1 MSEVR
6 VRFAPSPT
14 GYLHIGGART
24 ALFNWLFA
32 RKMGGK
38 LILRIEDTDIERLK
52 EDSVS
57 QILTSLKWLGINWDE
72 GPEAGGEYGP
82 YYQSERFDIYKKYA
96 QQLLDEGKA
105 YYCFCTTEDLAAQ
118 REKQRAAKQ
127 PFRYARTCRDIPAE
141 EAKAR
146 IAAGEPYSIR
156 IKIPAEGSITV
167 HDLIHGEVT
176 FNMDQFDD
184 FVIVKSNGIPTYNFA
199 VCVDDH
205 LMGMTHVLRAEEHLS
220 NTPKQL
226 LVYEALGWEPPKF
239 GHMPMILAMDRSKLS
254 KRHGATSV
262 EEFRSQGYLP
272 EAIINYLTLLGWGPG
287 DEREI
292 FTLEE
297 TVKLFELEQMSKKAA
312 IYDTKKLTWMNG
324 QYLSELPLEK
334 ILPDAK
340 PFFVKDGLVTEEWF
354 NDAANEAYFE
364 KLVDVVRVR
373 VKTLQEVADAST
385 YFFKDVEEYDEKGV
399 AKHFKAENIPVLEQC
414 IAAIKADDV
423 YDLASTEAAYNKI
436 AADNGL
442 ALGKVIHPTRL
453 ALTGRTVS
461 PGMFDVMVLLG
472 KERTLARLEK
482 AVEFIKSLWKGAA
495 GYENPVD
502 NIIMLML
509 ISAGIGRP
517 ADNGAYRTDLCRQ
530 GNGNAALYR
539 RQ

>member
-32 RKMGGK
+32 HKMGGK
-38 LILRIEDTDIERLK
+38 LILRIEDTDTERLK

-72 GPEAGGEYGP
+72 GPEVGGDCGP
-82 YYQSERFDIYKKYA
+82 YYQSERLDIYKKYA
-96 QQLLDEGKA
+96 EQLLAEGKA
-105 YYCFCTTEDLAAQ
+105 YYCFCTPADLEAQ

-127 PFRYARTCRDIPAE
+127 PFRYARTCRDLSKE
-141 EAKAR
+141 EVEQR
-146 IAAGEPYSIR
+146 IAAGESYSVR
-156 IKIPAEGSITV
+156 VKIPLEGTITV
-167 HDLIHGEVT
+167 HDLIHGDVT

-184 FVIVKSNGIPTYNFA
+184 FVIVKSNGMPTYNFA
-199 VCVDDH
+199 VVVDDH

-226 LVYEALGWEPPKF
+226 LIYEALGWEPPKF
-239 GHMPMILAMDRSKLS
+239 GHMPMILAPDRSKLS

-262 EEFRSQGYLP
+262 EEFRSQGYLA
-272 EAIINYLTLLGWGPG
+272 EAIVNYLTLLGWGPG
-287 DEREI
+287 DEREL
-292 FTLEE
+292 FTLNE
-297 TVKLFELEQMSKKAA
+297 TVDLFELEQMSKKAA

-334 ILPDAK
+334 ILPEAK
-340 PFFVKDGLVTEEWF
+340 AFFIKDGLVTEDWF
-354 NDAANEAYFE
+354 TNHEEYFA

-385 YFFKDVEEYDEKGV
+385 YFFKDITEYDAKGV
-399 AKHFKAENIPVLEQC
+399 AKHFKPESVAILEQC
-414 IAAIKADDV
+414 IAAIEADDV
-423 YDLASTEAAYNKI
+423 YDLATTEAAYNKI
-436 AADNGL
+436 AADNDL
-442 ALGKVIHPTRL
+442 SLGKVIHPTRL

-472 KERTLARLEK
+472 KEKTLDRLHK
-482 AVEFIKSLWKGAA
+482 AVEYIKSL
-495 GYENPVD
+495 
-502 NIIMLML
+502 
-509 ISAGIGRP
+509 
-517 ADNGAYRTDLCRQ
+517 
-530 GNGNAALYR
+530 
-539 RQ
+539 

>member
-38 LILRIEDTDIERLK
+38 LILRIEDTDTERLK

-57 QILTSLKWLGINWDE
+57 QILTSLKWLGLNWDE
-72 GPEAGGEYGP
+72 GPEVGGDCGP
-82 YYQSERFDIYKKYA
+82 YYQSERRELYSKYA

-105 YYCFCTTEDLAAQ
+105 YYCFCTPADLEAE

-127 PFRYARTCRDIPAE
+127 PFRYGRTCRDLDPE
-141 EAKAR
+141 EARAR
-146 IAAGEPYSIR
+146 AAAGEPYSVR
-156 IKIPAEGSITV
+156 IKIPTEGSITV
-167 HDLIHGEVT
+167 HDLIHGDVT

-184 FVIVKSNGIPTYNFA
+184 FVIVKSNGMPTYNFA
-199 VCVDDH
+199 VVVDDH

-226 LVYEALGWEPPKF
+226 LIYEALGFEPPKF
-239 GHMPMILAMDRSKLS
+239 GHMPMILAPDRSKLS

-262 EEFRSQGYLP
+262 EEFRAQGYLP
-272 EAIINYLTLLGWGPG
+272 EAIVNYLTLLGWGPG

-292 FTLEE
+292 FTLAE

-312 IYDTKKLTWMNG
+312 VYDTKKLTWMNG

-334 ILPDAK
+334 ILPEAET
-340 PFFVKDGLVTEEWF
+340 FFLKDGLVTKEWLAE
-354 NDAANEAYFE
+354 NKEYFA
-364 KLVDVVRVR
+364 KLVDTVRVR
-373 VKTLQEVADAST
+373 VKTLQEVADAAV
-385 YFFKDVEEYDEKGV
+385 YFFKDIEAYDEKGV
-399 AKHFKAENIPVLEQC
+399 AKHFKPEAAELLEKC
-414 IAAIKADDV
+414 IAALEADEV
-423 YDLASTEAAYNKI
+423 FDLTSTEAVYNKI
-436 AADNGL
+436 AEDNGL

-472 KERTLARLEK
+472 KEKTLARMRK
-482 AVEFIKSLWKGAA
+482 AVEYIKSL
-495 GYENPVD
+495 
-502 NIIMLML
+502 
-509 ISAGIGRP
+509 
-517 ADNGAYRTDLCRQ
+517 
-530 GNGNAALYR
+530 
-539 RQ
+539 

>member
-52 EDSVS
+52 EDSVN
-57 QILTSLKWLGINWDE
+57 QILTSLKWLGLNWDE
-72 GPEAGGEYGP
+72 GPEVGGNCGP
-82 YYQSERFDIYKKYA
+82 YYQSERLDIYKKYA
-96 QQLLDEGKA
+96 QQLINEGKA
-105 YYCFCTTEDLAAQ
+105 YYCFCSPADLEAQ

-127 PFRYARTCRDIPAE
+127 PFRYARTCREISAE
-141 EAKAR
+141 EAEKR
-146 IAAGEPYSIR
+146 IAAGESYSVR
-156 IKIPAEGSITV
+156 VKIPLEGSITV
-167 HDLIHGEVT
+167 HDLIHGDVT

-205 LMGMTHVLRAEEHLS
+205 LMGITHVLRAEEHLP

-226 LVYEALGWEPPKF
+226 LIYEALGWQPPEF
-239 GHMPMILAMDRSKLS
+239 GHMSMILAMDRSKLS

-272 EAIINYLTLLGWGPG
+272 DAIINYLTLLGWGPG
-287 DEREI
+287 DEREK

-334 ILPDAK
+334 ILPEAK
-340 PFFVKDGLVTEEWF
+340 QFFIKDGLVDEKWF
-354 NDAANEAYFE
+354 ENPTNEAYFA

-385 YFFKDVEEYDEKGV
+385 YFFKDVDEYDTKGV
-399 AKHFKAENIPVLEQC
+399 IKHFKPESAALLEQC
-414 IAAIKADDV
+414 IAAVKADDV
-423 YDLASTEAAYNKI
+423 YDLVSTEAAYSKI
-436 AADNGL
+436 AADNDL

-472 KERTLARLEK
+472 KKKTLERLEK
-482 AVEFIKSLWKGAA
+482 AVAYIKSL
-495 GYENPVD
+495 
-502 NIIMLML
+502 
-509 ISAGIGRP
+509 
-517 ADNGAYRTDLCRQ
+517 
-530 GNGNAALYR
+530 
-539 RQ
+539 

>member
-32 RKMGGK
+32 HKMGGK
-38 LILRIEDTDIERLK
+38 LILRIEDTDTERLK

-72 GPEAGGEYGP
+72 GPEVGGDCGP
-82 YYQSERFDIYKKYA
+82 YYQSERLDIYKKYA
-96 QQLLDEGKA
+96 EQLLAEGKA
-105 YYCFCTTEDLAAQ
+105 YYCFCTPADLEAQ

-127 PFRYARTCRDIPAE
+127 PFRYARTCRDLSKE
-141 EAKAR
+141 EVEKR
-146 IAAGEPYSIR
+146 IAAGESYSVR
-156 IKIPAEGSITV
+156 VKIPLEGTITV
-167 HDLIHGEVT
+167 HDLIHGDVT

-184 FVIVKSNGIPTYNFA
+184 FVIVKSNGMPTSNFA
-199 VCVDDH
+199 VVVDDH

-226 LVYEALGWEPPKF
+226 LIYEALGWEPPKF
-239 GHMPMILAMDRSKLS
+239 GHMPMILAPDRSKLS

-262 EEFRSQGYLP
+262 EEFRSQGYLA
-272 EAIINYLTLLGWGPG
+272 EAIVNYLTLLGWGPG
-287 DEREI
+287 DEREL
-292 FTLEE
+292 FTLNE
-297 TVKLFELEQMSKKAA
+297 TVDLFELEQMSKKAA

-334 ILPDAK
+334 ILPEAK
-340 PFFVKDGLVTEEWF
+340 AFFIKDGLVTEDWF
-354 NDAANEAYFE
+354 TAHEEYFA

-385 YFFKDVEEYDEKGV
+385 YFFKDITEYDAKGV
-399 AKHFKAENIPVLEQC
+399 AKHFKPESVAILEQC
-414 IAAIKADDV
+414 IAAIEADDV
-423 YDLASTEAAYNKI
+423 YDLATTEAAYNKI
-436 AADNGL
+436 AADNDL
-442 ALGKVIHPTRL
+442 SLGKVIHPTRL

-472 KERTLARLEK
+472 KEKTLNRLHK
-482 AVEFIKSLWKGAA
+482 AVEYIKSL
-495 GYENPVD
+495 
-502 NIIMLML
+502 
-509 ISAGIGRP
+509 
-517 ADNGAYRTDLCRQ
+517 
-530 GNGNAALYR
+530 
-539 RQ
+539 

>member
-38 LILRIEDTDIERLK
+38 LILRIEDTDTERLK

-57 QILTSLKWLGINWDE
+57 QILTSLKWLGLNWDE
-72 GPEAGGEYGP
+72 GPEAGGECGP
-82 YYQSERFDIYKKYA
+82 YYQSERRELYSKYA
-96 QQLLDEGKA
+96 QQLLDDGKA
-105 YYCFCTTEDLAAQ
+105 YYCFCTPADLEAE

-127 PFRYARTCRDIPAE
+127 PFRYARTCRDLDPE
-141 EAKAR
+141 VAKAR
-146 IAAGEPYSIR
+146 AAAGEPYSVR
-156 IKIPAEGSITV
+156 IKIPTEGSITV
-167 HDLIHGEVT
+167 HDLIHGDVT

-184 FVIVKSNGIPTYNFA
+184 FVIVKSNGMPTYNFA
-199 VCVDDH
+199 VVVDDH

-226 LVYEALGWEPPKF
+226 LIYEALGFEPPKF
-239 GHMPMILAMDRSKLS
+239 GHMPMILAPDRSKLS

-262 EEFRSQGYLP
+262 EEFRAQGYLP

-312 IYDTKKLTWMNG
+312 VYDTKKLTWMNG

-334 ILPDAK
+334 ILPEAET
-340 PFFVKDGLVTEEWF
+340 FFIKDGLVTKEWLAE
-354 NDAANEAYFE
+354 NKEYFA
-364 KLVDVVRVR
+364 KLVDTVRVR
-373 VKTLQEVADAST
+373 VKTLQEVTDASA
-385 YFFKDVEEYDEKGV
+385 YFFKDVEAYDEKGV
-399 AKHFKAENIPVLEQC
+399 AKHFKPEAAELLEKC
-414 IAAIKADDV
+414 IAALEADEV
-423 YDLASTEAAYNKI
+423 FDLTSTEAIYNKI

-472 KERTLARLEK
+472 KEKTLARMRK
-482 AVEFIKSLWKGAA
+482 AVEYIKSL
-495 GYENPVD
+495 
-502 NIIMLML
+502 
-509 ISAGIGRP
+509 
-517 ADNGAYRTDLCRQ
+517 
-530 GNGNAALYR
+530 
-539 RQ
+539 

>member
-1 MSEVR
+1 MSDIR

-38 LILRIEDTDIERLK
+38 LILRIEDTDTERLK

-57 QILTSLKWLGINWDE
+57 QILTSLKWLGLNWDE
-72 GPEAGGEYGP
+72 GPEVGGDYGP
-82 YYQSERFDIYKKYA
+82 YYQSERRELYSKYA

-105 YYCFCTTEDLAAQ
+105 YYCFCTAEDLAAA

-127 PFRYARTCRDIPAE
+127 PFRYARTCRDLDPV
-141 EAKAR
+141 EAAKR
-146 IAAGEPYSIR
+146 VAAGEPYSVR
-156 IKIPAEGSITV
+156 IKIPAEGTITV
-167 HDLIHGEVT
+167 HDLIHGDVT

-184 FVIVKSNGIPTYNFA
+184 FVIMKSNGMPTYNFA
-199 VCVDDH
+199 VVVDDH
-205 LMGMTHVLRAEEHLS
+205 LMKMTHVLRAEEHLS

-226 LVYEALGWEPPKF
+226 LMYEALGWEPPKF
-239 GHMPMILAMDRSKLS
+239 GHMPMILAPDRSKLS

-262 EEFRSQGYLP
+262 EEFREQGYLP
-272 EAIINYLTLLGWGPG
+272 QSIINYLTLLGWGPG

-292 FTLEE
+292 FTLAE
-297 TVKLFELEQMSKKAA
+297 TVELFELEQMSKKAA

-334 ILPDAK
+334 ILPEAEG
-340 PFFVKDGLVTEEWF
+340 FFIKDGLC
-354 NDAANEAYFE
+354 DAAWIAAHRDYFA
-364 KLVDVVRVR
+364 KLVDTVRVR

-385 YFFKDVEEYDEKGV
+385 YFFKDVTAYDEKGV
-399 AKHFKAENIPVLEQC
+399 AKHFKPEAIALLEKC
-414 IAAIKADDV
+414 IAAIEADEV

-436 AADNGL
+436 AEENGL
-442 ALGKVIHPTRL
+442 SLGKVIHPTRL

-472 KERTLARLEK
+472 KERTLDRMHK
-482 AVEFIKSLWKGAA
+482 AIEYIKGL
-495 GYENPVD
+495 
-502 NIIMLML
+502 
-509 ISAGIGRP
+509 
-517 ADNGAYRTDLCRQ
+517 
-530 GNGNAALYR
+530 
-539 RQ
+539 

>member
-72 GPEAGGEYGP
+72 GPEVGGEYGP

-272 EAIINYLTLLGWGPG
+272 EAIINYLTLLGWGPAMN
-287 DEREI
+287 
-292 FTLEE
+292 
-297 TVKLFELEQMSKKAA
+297 VKS
-312 IYDTKKLTWMNG
+312 
-324 QYLSELPLEK
+324 
-334 ILPDAK
+334 
-340 PFFVKDGLVTEEWF
+340 
-354 NDAANEAYFE
+354 
-364 KLVDVVRVR
+364 
-373 VKTLQEVADAST
+373 
-385 YFFKDVEEYDEKGV
+385 
-399 AKHFKAENIPVLEQC
+399 
-414 IAAIKADDV
+414 
-423 YDLASTEAAYNKI
+423 
-436 AADNGL
+436 
-442 ALGKVIHPTRL
+442 
-453 ALTGRTVS
+453 
-461 PGMFDVMVLLG
+461 
-472 KERTLARLEK
+472 
-482 AVEFIKSLWKGAA
+482 SLWKK
-495 GYENPVD
+495 P
-502 NIIMLML
+502 LSCL
-509 ISAGIGRP
+509 SWSR
-517 ADNGAYRTDLCRQ
+517 
-530 GNGNAALYR
+530 
-539 RQ
+539 

>member
-32 RKMGGK
+32 HKMGGK
-38 LILRIEDTDIERLK
+38 LILRIEDTDTERLK

-72 GPEAGGEYGP
+72 GPEVGGDCGP
-82 YYQSERFDIYKKYA
+82 YYQSERLDIYKKYA
-96 QQLLDEGKA
+96 EQLLAEGKA
-105 YYCFCTTEDLAAQ
+105 YYCFCTPADLEAQ

-127 PFRYARTCRDIPAE
+127 PFRYARTCRDLSKE
-141 EAKAR
+141 EVEQR
-146 IAAGEPYSIR
+146 IAAGESYSVR
-156 IKIPAEGSITV
+156 VKIPLEGTITV
-167 HDLIHGEVT
+167 HDLIHGDVT

-184 FVIVKSNGIPTYNFA
+184 FVIVKSNGMPTYNFA
-199 VCVDDH
+199 VVVDDH

-226 LVYEALGWEPPKF
+226 LIYEALGWEPPKF
-239 GHMPMILAMDRSKLS
+239 GHMPMILAPDRSKLS

-262 EEFRSQGYLP
+262 EEFRSQGYLA
-272 EAIINYLTLLGWGPG
+272 EAIVNYLTLLGWGPG
-287 DEREI
+287 DEREL
-292 FTLEE
+292 FTLNE
-297 TVKLFELEQMSKKAA
+297 TVDLFELEQMSKKAA

-334 ILPDAK
+334 ILPEAK
-340 PFFVKDGLVTEEWF
+340 AFFIKDGLVTEDWF
-354 NDAANEAYFE
+354 TAHEEYFA

-385 YFFKDVEEYDEKGV
+385 YFFKDITEYDAKGV
-399 AKHFKAENIPVLEQC
+399 AKHFKPESVAILEQC
-414 IAAIKADDV
+414 IAAIEADDV
-423 YDLASTEAAYNKI
+423 YDLATTEAAYNKI
-436 AADNGL
+436 AADNDL
-442 ALGKVIHPTRL
+442 SLGKVIHPTRL

-472 KERTLARLEK
+472 KEKTLDRLHK
-482 AVEFIKSLWKGAA
+482 AVEYIKSL
-495 GYENPVD
+495 
-502 NIIMLML
+502 
-509 ISAGIGRP
+509 
-517 ADNGAYRTDLCRQ
+517 
-530 GNGNAALYR
+530 
-539 RQ
+539 

>member
-239 GHMPMILAMDRSKLS
+239 GHMPMILAMDRSK
-254 KRHGATSV
+254 
-262 EEFRSQGYLP
+262 
-272 EAIINYLTLLGWGPG
+272 
-287 DEREI
+287 
-292 FTLEE
+292 
-297 TVKLFELEQMSKKAA
+297 
-312 IYDTKKLTWMNG
+312 
-324 QYLSELPLEK
+324 
-334 ILPDAK
+334 
-340 PFFVKDGLVTEEWF
+340 
-354 NDAANEAYFE
+354 
-364 KLVDVVRVR
+364 
-373 VKTLQEVADAST
+373 
-385 YFFKDVEEYDEKGV
+385 
-399 AKHFKAENIPVLEQC
+399 
-414 IAAIKADDV
+414 
-423 YDLASTEAAYNKI
+423 
-436 AADNGL
+436 
-442 ALGKVIHPTRL
+442 
-453 ALTGRTVS
+453 
-461 PGMFDVMVLLG
+461 
-472 KERTLARLEK
+472 
-482 AVEFIKSLWKGAA
+482 
-495 GYENPVD
+495 
-502 NIIMLML
+502 
-509 ISAGIGRP
+509 
-517 ADNGAYRTDLCRQ
+517 
-530 GNGNAALYR
+530 
-539 RQ
+539 

>member
-38 LILRIEDTDIERLK
+38 LILRIEDTDTERLK

-57 QILTSLKWLGINWDE
+57 QILTSLKWLGLNWDE
-72 GPEAGGEYGP
+72 GPEVGGDCGP
-82 YYQSERFDIYKKYA
+82 YYQSERRELYAKYA

-105 YYCFCTTEDLAAQ
+105 YYCFCTAADLEAE

-127 PFRYARTCRDIPAE
+127 PFRYARTCRDLNPA

-146 IAAGEPYSIR
+146 VAAGEPYSVR
-156 IKIPAEGSITV
+156 IKIPLEGSITV
-167 HDLIHGEVT
+167 HDLIHGDVT

-184 FVIVKSNGIPTYNFA
+184 FVIVKSNGMPTYNFA
-199 VCVDDH
+199 VVVDDH

-226 LVYEALGWEPPKF
+226 LIYEALGFEPPKF
-239 GHMPMILAMDRSKLS
+239 GHMPMILAPDRSKLS

-262 EEFRSQGYLP
+262 EEFRAQGYLP
-272 EAIINYLTLLGWGPG
+272 EAIVNYLTLLGWGPG

-312 IYDTKKLTWMNG
+312 VYDTKKLTWMNG

-334 ILPDAK
+334 ILPEAAT
-340 PFFVKDGLVTEEWF
+340 FFIKDGLV
-354 NDAANEAYFE
+354 NEQWLADNKEYFAR
-364 KLVDVVRVR
+364 LVDTVRVR
-373 VKTLQEVADAST
+373 VKTLQEVADAAV
-385 YFFKDVEEYDEKGV
+385 YFFKDLDGYDEKGV
-399 AKHFKAENIPVLEQC
+399 SKHFKPEAAGLLEKC
-414 IAAIKADDV
+414 LAGLEADTV
-423 YDLASTEAAYNKI
+423 FDLASTEAVYNKV

-442 ALGKVIHPTRL
+442 SLGKVIHPTRL

-472 KERTLARLEK
+472 KEKTLARIRQ
-482 AVEFIKSLWKGAA
+482 AIDYIKSL
-495 GYENPVD
+495 
-502 NIIMLML
+502 
-509 ISAGIGRP
+509 
-517 ADNGAYRTDLCRQ
+517 
-530 GNGNAALYR
+530 
-539 RQ
+539 

>member
-32 RKMGGK
+32 HKMGGK
-38 LILRIEDTDIERLK
+38 LILRIEDTDTERLK

-72 GPEAGGEYGP
+72 GPEVGGDCGP
-82 YYQSERFDIYKKYA
+82 YYQSERLDIYKKYA
-96 QQLLDEGKA
+96 EQLLAEGKA
-105 YYCFCTTEDLAAQ
+105 YYCFCTPADLEAQ

-127 PFRYARTCRDIPAE
+127 PFRYARTCRDLSKE
-141 EAKAR
+141 EVEQR
-146 IAAGEPYSIR
+146 IAAGESYSVR
-156 IKIPAEGSITV
+156 VKIPLEGTITV
-167 HDLIHGEVT
+167 HDLIHGDVT

-184 FVIVKSNGIPTYNFA
+184 FVIVKSNGMPTYNFA
-199 VCVDDH
+199 VVVDDH

-226 LVYEALGWEPPKF
+226 LIYEALGWEPPNF
-239 GHMPMILAMDRSKLS
+239 GHMPMILAPDRSKLS

-262 EEFRSQGYLP
+262 EEFRSQGYLA
-272 EAIINYLTLLGWGPG
+272 EAIVNYLTLLGWGPG
-287 DEREI
+287 DEREL
-292 FTLEE
+292 FTLNE
-297 TVKLFELEQMSKKAA
+297 TVDLFELEQMSKKAA

-334 ILPDAK
+334 ILPEAK
-340 PFFVKDGLVTEEWF
+340 AFFIKDGLVTEDWF
-354 NDAANEAYFE
+354 TAHEEYFA

-385 YFFKDVEEYDEKGV
+385 YFFKDITEYDAKGV
-399 AKHFKAENIPVLEQC
+399 AKHFKPESVAILEQC
-414 IAAIKADDV
+414 IAAIEADDV
-423 YDLASTEAAYNKI
+423 YDLATTEAAYNKI
-436 AADNGL
+436 AADNDL
-442 ALGKVIHPTRL
+442 SLGKVIHPTRL

-472 KERTLARLEK
+472 KEKTLNRLHK
-482 AVEFIKSLWKGAA
+482 AVEYIKSL
-495 GYENPVD
+495 
-502 NIIMLML
+502 
-509 ISAGIGRP
+509 
-517 ADNGAYRTDLCRQ
+517 
-530 GNGNAALYR
+530 
-539 RQ
+539 